1 MMAQRSPAQA
11 WPLAD
16 LLAGF
21 AEVDALQGA
30 HLGVLALAMDSRRV
44 IPGTLFLACQGATA
58 HGMAFAEQAR
68 QRGALAIAAEPA
80 GVWDLGTL
88 TDAGARLRLP
98 VIPVPGLSAQA
109 SAFAD
114 RFYGE
119 PSAHL
124 EVLGVA
130 GVRGK
135 TSVSHFLAQA
145 LSRQFPCGLIGNLGW
160 GFPDGLVPAG
170 AANAVALQET
180 LAVLRAGGAQA
191 AALVLP
197 SADRRQ
203 TAAIRLRQV
212 IFTQGPA
219 SGVGGGQGAGRP
231 SNLSGL
237 TWAVLNADDPNT
249 GTVLADL
256 DPGVR
261 VALYGLS
268 EQAPEGLRYDLWVG
282 LSALTPNRR
291 GLRLAVVTSRPEAGE
306 VEVTVLG
313 TFNAANLL
321 AVLALLLARGLALRP
336 ALQTLARLQGVP
348 GRMEPFGGDD
358 APLVAV
364 DYAHTPDA
372 LGEAIVNLRRH
383 GRGRLITVFGC
394 GGEYGRPARPLMGA
408 AAEAGSDLVIVTDDN
423 PRGEDGD
430 AIVAEILA
438 GMSRPESAR
447 VERSRGLAI
456 RRAMALAGA
465 ADTVL
470 VAGKGHETTQDF
482 GELKV
487 RFSDRAQVVQALR
500 EWSGGRL

>member
-1 MMAQRSPAQA
+1 MMARCRPAQA

-21 AEVDALQGA
+21 AEVDVPQGA

-44 IPGTLFLACQGATA
+44 VPGTLFLACRGATN

-80 GVWDLGTL
+80 GAWDLGAL
-88 TDAGARLRLP
+88 ADAGARLRLP
-98 VIPVPGLSAQA
+98 VIPVPGLSALA
-109 SAFAD
+109 SALAD

-160 GFPDGLVPAG
+160 GFLDGLVPGG
-170 AANAVALQET
+170 AANAAALQET
-180 LAVLRAGGAQA
+180 LAGLRAGGAQA
-191 AALVLP
+191 AALALP
-197 SADRRQ
+197 SADPHQ
-203 TAAIRLRQV
+203 TAAIRLRQL
-212 IFTQGPA
+212 IFTQCPA
-219 SGVGGGQGAGRP
+219 SGLGGGEGAGRA
-231 SNLSGL
+231 SDLSDL

-249 GTVLADL
+249 GAVLADL
-256 DPGVR
+256 GPGVR
-261 VALYGLS
+261 VALYGLGA
-268 EQAPEGLRYDLWVG
+268 EAPEGLSRDLWVG
-282 LSALTPNRR
+282 LSALTTTRR
-291 GLRLAVVTSRPEAGE
+291 GLRLAVVTSGPDAAE
-306 VEVTVLG
+306 VEVGVLG

-348 GRMEPFGGDD
+348 GRMEPFGGDQ

-372 LGEAIVNLRRH
+372 LGEAIANLRRH
-383 GRGRLITVFGC
+383 GQGRLITVFGC
-394 GGEYGRPARPLMGA
+394 GGGHDRAARPPMGA
-408 AAEAGSDLVIVTDDN
+408 VAEAGSDLVILTDDN

-430 AIVAEILA
+430 SIVAEILA
-438 GMSRPESAR
+438 GMSRPETAQ

-456 RRAMALAGA
+456 RRALALAGTE
-465 ADTVL
+465 DTVL

-500 EWSGGRL
+500 EWTGGRL

>member
-1 MMAQRSPAQA
+1 MMACCRPAQA
-11 WPLAD
+11 WPLAE
-16 LLAGF
+16 LLAGY
-21 AEVDALQGA
+21 AGVDAPQGA
-30 HLGVLALAMDSRRV
+30 RLGVLALAMDSRRV
-44 IPGTLFLACQGATA
+44 VPGTLFLACQGAAT
-58 HGMAFAEQAR
+58 HGMAFADQAR

-80 GVWDLGTL
+80 GAWDLGAL
-88 TDAGARLRLP
+88 ADAGARLRLP
-98 VIPVPGLSAQA
+98 VIPVPGLSAWA
-109 SAFAD
+109 SALAD

-130 GVRGK
+130 GLRGK

-145 LSRQFPCGLIGNLGW
+145 LSRQFPCGLIGNLGS
-160 GFPDGLVPAG
+160 GFLDGLDPAA

-180 LAVLRAGGAQA
+180 LAGLSAGGAQA
-191 AALVLP
+191 AALALP
-197 SADRRQ
+197 SADPHQ
-203 TAAIRLRQV
+203 SAAIRLRQL
-212 IFTQGPA
+212 IFTQCPP
-219 SGVGGGQGAGRP
+219 SGLGNGRAAD
-231 SNLSGL
+231 LSGL

-249 GTVLADL
+249 GAVLAHL

-268 EQAPEGLRYDLWVG
+268 EQAPEGLSCDLWVG
-282 LSALTPNRR
+282 LSALTTTRR
-291 GLRLAVVTSRPEAGE
+291 GLRLAVVTSGPGAAE
-306 VEVTVLG
+306 VEVGVLG
-313 TFNAANLL
+313 RFNAANLL

-348 GRMEPFGGDD
+348 GRLESFGGDQ

-372 LGEAIVNLRRH
+372 LGEAIANLRRH

-394 GGEYGRPARPLMGA
+394 GGGHDRPARPRMGA
-408 AAEAGSDLVIVTDDN
+408 VAEAGSDLVILTDDN

-430 AIVAEILA
+430 AIVAEVLA
-438 GMSRPESAR
+438 GMSRPETVQ

-456 RRAMALAGA
+456 RRALALAGTD
-465 ADTVL
+465 DTVL

-500 EWSGGRL
+500 EWTGGRL